1 MSVIRFRTT
10 SKGNLPH
17 LYYIFRKPE
26 PLVTELKAVVC
37 YVTGSLIFIEIQ
49 RGKEGMKLIRYHLE
63 LGATAVYTKRL
74 MEETK
79 GMGQRA
85 LKRSTR
91 DYFLFYSWF
100 FSKKVSEVVASIG
113 VDLIGMVKT
122 NTKRFCKATV
132 EVLTKDWPGIS

>member
-1 MSVIRFRTT
+1 MSVIRFSTT

-17 LYYIFRKPE
+17 LYYIFRKME
-26 PLVTELKAVVC
+26 PLGMDFNTVDC
-37 YVTGSLIFIEIQ
+37 SVTGYLVLLDIQ
-49 RGKEGMKLIRYHLE
+49 QGKGGTKSSWYHLE
-63 LGATAVYTKRL
+63 LVATAACTKIL

-85 LKRSTR
+85 LKRSTC
-91 DYFLFYSWF
+91 DCFLFYSWF

-122 NTKRFCKATV
+122 NTNRFCKATV
-132 EVLTKDWPGIS
+132 EVLTKDLPGIS